1 MQKKFLAI
9 RKTLTLAPSEGAA
22 GEINSKGIEKTGGYP
37 NGEEI
42 SLSRQRSPRELCGA
56 GRRRARR
63 TRERAE
69 AAGRGRG
76 AAQRRVYPQISVV
89 TRLKSRKL
97 GQGFWGG
104 KSSLTSNFREWFPLK
119 HWISKQFLLQPHLS
133 TSCARPH
140 QNPRLASQSR
150 KSDQKNTHYI

>member
-1 MQKKFLAI
+1 M
-9 RKTLTLAPSEGAA
+9 RKTLTLALSEGAA

-76 AAQRRVYPQISVV
+76 GSATLGLSTDQCSNQAEVQKIRSGL
-89 TRLKSRKL
+89 LKKK
-97 GQGFWGG
+97 
-104 KSSLTSNFREWFPLK
+104 KSSLTSNFREWFPVR
-119 HWISKQFLLQPHLS
+119 HWISKQFLLQPRSPAPPALDLTRILDWPHRVGKVIRRTLT
-133 TSCARPH
+133 TS
-140 QNPRLASQSR
+140 
-150 KSDQKNTHYI
+150 KEK